1 MTKNRT
7 SMADIAVHAGVST
20 ATVSRV
26 FNGVGQVSED
36 TRRRVL
42 TAIDELGYDRPP
54 SEHTPSTPTIG
65 VIVPELTNPI
75 FASFAHHLQEEISRA
90 GGIALIRTQTP
101 GATSEFDHLSSLI
114 DHHVSGLIFV
124 SGRHADLLSD
134 LSPYHD
140 AAARGIPFVTI
151 NGARPEVPAPDFSTG
166 DALGIRAAVTHLHEL
181 GHTRIALLTGRT
193 HIVPALRKAEAF
205 TQVMGELIGDHSPI
219 IEETFYTYEAA
230 AAYTHALLERGVTAI
245 ITGSDL
251 QALGAI
257 RTISSLGLSVP
268 DDISVIGFDDTFLMS
283 HLDPALTTIHQP
295 VQSIVSSAVRALFEA
310 LNTAD
315 YAPTHA
321 DYVFSPD
328 LIVRGST
335 ARVRQAFHQGS
346 KLRE

>member
-7 SMADIAVHAGVST
+7 SMADIAMHAGVST

-26 FNGVGQVSED
+26 FNGVGQVSDD

-42 TAIDELGYDRPP
+42 TAIDELGYDRPAA
-54 SEHTPSTPTIG
+54 ERTPSTPTIG

-90 GGIALIRTQTP
+90 GGIALIRSQTP

-114 DHHVSGLIFV
+114 EHRVNGLIFV

-134 LSPYHD
+134 LAPYHD
-140 AAARGIPFVTI
+140 AAAREIPFVTI

-166 DALGIRAAVTHLHEL
+166 DSLGIRAAVTHLYEL

-230 AAYTHALLERGVTAI
+230 APTRTH
-245 ITGSDL
+245 S
-251 QALGAI
+251 
-257 RTISSLGLSVP
+257 
-268 DDISVIGFDDTFLMS
+268 
-283 HLDPALTTIHQP
+283 
-295 VQSIVSSAVRALFEA
+295 SSAAPLRSSPVLTCRPSARSARSPRSACQSRA
-310 LNTAD
+310 T
-315 YAPTHA
+315 
-321 DYVFSPD
+321 S
-328 LIVRGST
+328 R
-335 ARVRQAFHQGS
+335 
-346 KLRE
+346 

>member
-7 SMADIAVHAGVST
+7 SMADIATHAGVST

-26 FNGVGQVSED
+26 FNGVGQVSAE

-42 TAIDELGYDRPP
+42 TAIDELGYDRPSP
-54 SEHTPSTPTIG
+54 ERTPRTPTIG

-75 FASFAHHLQEEISRA
+75 FASFAHRLQEEISRA

-114 DHHVSGLIFV
+114 EHRVSGLIFV

-140 AAARGIPFVTI
+140 VAARGIPFVTI
-151 NGARPEVPAPDFSTG
+151 NGARPEVPASDFSTG
-166 DALGIRAAVTHLHEL
+166 DSLGIRAAVTHLHEL

-219 IEETFYTYEAA
+219 IEET
-230 AAYTHALLERGVTAI
+230 AYTHALLERGVTAI

-268 DDISVIGFDDTFLMS
+268 DDVSVIGFDDTFLMS

-295 VQSIVSSAVRALFEA
+295 VPSIVSSAVRALFEA

-315 YAPTHA
+315 YTPTHA

-335 ARVRQAFHQGS
+335 ARVR
-346 KLRE
+346 